1 MASNFLNKK
10 VKVFWSD
17 AVIYKASSIKNPVPT
32 PKVTEGVLSKKS
44 KGFVILGNPHT
55 INQEDGKR
63 DSREIEKK
71 ATFLFI
77 PRGMITKIEYLQK

>member
-1 MASNFLNKK
+1 MGKLLKKK
-10 VKVFWSD
+10 VKVHWSD

-32 PKVTEGVLSKKS
+32 SKITEGVLTKKS

-55 INQEDGKR
+55 INQKNKKR
-63 DSREIEKK
+63 NSREIKRK

-77 PRGMITKIEYLQK
+77 PHGMITKIEHLQK